1 MKYTRYNYGKAKR
14 NNTILYLIIILLLS
28 VFLGVALFNIVTNYN
43 VFNNFFK
50 VEEKLNT
57 EINNDN
63 GNIKISVIQCGVY
76 SEKAN
81 ADLAIS
87 KIPSNYAPFVFEEEG
102 KYKIIAGIYTDGE
115 INNKKEEL
123 TNLNINNFIINYN
136 LSEKDVNDK
145 VKLELIKG
153 YLQIINKINDAEIE
167 SINTLEF
174 KNWAKETTSTME
186 KEAQDINKIAEKINE
201 LPEEF
206 SKKDTQESLVIIYGI
221 IGEYNNKS

>member
-102 KYKIIAGIYTDGE
+102 KYKIIAGIYTDE
-115 INNKKEEL
+115 EVNNKKEEL

>member
-206 SKKDTQESLVIIYGI
+206 SKKDTQESLVFIYGI

>member
-136 LSEKDVNDK
+136 LSGKDVNDK

-206 SKKDTQESLVIIYGI
+206 SKKDTQESLVFIYGI

>member
-50 VEEKLNT
+50 VEDKLNT

-206 SKKDTQESLVIIYGI
+206 SKKDTQESLVFIYGI